1 MMPVEF
7 HLVLTSLMRMRHW
20 SSGVPDTY
28 MYTQLLLLCHISKE
42 RVKVIQPNI
51 TSICAFLRAEA
62 NTLLWL

>member
-28 MYTQLLLLCHISKE
+28 IHSYYYYATYQK
-42 RVKVIQPNI
+42 KG
-51 TSICAFLRAEA
+51 
-62 NTLLWL
+62 